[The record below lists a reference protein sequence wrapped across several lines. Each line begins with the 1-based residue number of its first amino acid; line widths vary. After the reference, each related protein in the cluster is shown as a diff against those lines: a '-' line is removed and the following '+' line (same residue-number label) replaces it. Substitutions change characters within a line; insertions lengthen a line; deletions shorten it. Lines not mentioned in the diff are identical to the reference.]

1 MNMPRTQLSF
11 RLIIGLVLTFSL
23 ALGGVTPVF
32 AAQRCYVKA
41 GAGGTGTSW
50 ANPYGNP
57 QGALANAACTEIWVA
72 KGIYKPTSGTD
83 RFVSFALKNGV
94 ALYGGFAGTETLLSQ
109 RKPALNLTIL
119 SGQIG
124 ALDQS
129 DNSYHVVLGS
139 GVNATA
145 ILDGFQIK
153 DGFAA
158 NGLGG
163 AGMLNTGNA
172 SPTLRNLTF
181 TNNLAT
187 YGGGMYNENS
197 SPSLSKVTIVGNSG
211 TNGVGM
217 YNFSNSNA
225 SLTDVTFINNS
236 ASGGGGGLFNDSSSP
251 ILVNVTFSGNQ
262 ANLGAGM
269 FSQNAASSPSLTN
282 VTFSGNIAATSG
294 GAMYNYNS
302 STPNL
307 RNVTISGNSAPSGG
321 GMINESSNPVVT
333 NAILYGDLG
342 GEIVNNSS
350 TPSVTFSIVQGGWPG
365 TGNLDTNPRLKPL
378 GSYGG
383 YGKTMPL
390 AYGSPAIDAGTN
402 VGCPAAD
409 QRGIARPQDGDL
421 NGISTCDMGATE
433 SRLFAKSFP
442 SLASQDGYVLE
453 STETSGT
460 GGSLN
465 STEQILKV
473 GDSTARQQGR
483 SILSFN
489 TATLPDTVQVV
500 SAVLRLKQA
509 AISSPSPFSLLG
521 SLLVDV
527 RKGPF
532 GNNPALQLADFE
544 APASKLA
551 ATTIPFSVTGVYV
564 KAMPAASYAYINKLG
579 LTQFRLRFS
588 LDDNNDNISNFV
600 NFYSGN
606 ATTASLR
613 PVLSVK
619 YYMP

>member
-23 ALGGVTPVF
+23 ALGGVTPVS

-57 QGALANAACTEIWVA
+57 QQALANAACAEIWVA

-83 RFVSFALKNGV
+83 RFVSFTMKNGV

-145 ILDGFQIK
+145 ILDGFQVQ

-197 SPSLSKVTIVGNSG
+197 SPSLSQVTFVGNSG
-211 TNGVGM
+211 TNGTGM

-225 SLTDVTFINNS
+225 SLTDVAFTNNS

-294 GAMYNYNS
+294 GGMYNYNS

-307 RNVTISGNSAPSGG
+307 RNVTISGNVSDDEGG
-321 GMINESSNPVVT
+321 GGGIYNDQSNPVIT
-333 NAILYGDLG
+333 NSIVYPITRALYGKRIRQPIGGDFGLSGPLLARYLQHEDWETDVARFGIDIWMTTIAVAEGYRVCQSFLGAKLHDAKDPGSDLTAMLEQVVG
-342 GEIVNNSS
+342 SVFTLMSEYASAWS
-350 TPSVTFSIVQGGWPG
+350 TR
-365 TGNLDTNPRLKPL
+365 TGSEDVDLFGFRYDVGLDPIDVNLDRMLSAFRRGCEDLAEIWSIAFSPATLEDILRLSRTLDHPADFHLDDYLWTRIVYELASACHHRPMERRHLLQSLTPL
-378 GSYGG
+378 YLARVGSFVIETRKMFAPEVEKRIEELCLCFEREK
-383 YGKTMPL
+383 KTLIHRWM
-390 AYGSPAIDAGTN
+390 GSPSSGESPELRNA
-402 VGCPAAD
+402 VPVPEWSRE
-409 QRGIARPQDGDL
+409 QH
-421 NGISTCDMGATE
+421 TE
-433 SRLFAKSFP
+433 A
-442 SLASQDGYVLE
+442 
-453 STETSGT
+453 
-460 GGSLN
+460 
-465 STEQILKV
+465 
-473 GDSTARQQGR
+473 
-483 SILSFN
+483 
-489 TATLPDTVQVV
+489 
-500 SAVLRLKQA
+500 
-509 AISSPSPFSLLG
+509 
-521 SLLVDV
+521 
-527 RKGPF
+527 
-532 GNNPALQLADFE
+532 
-544 APASKLA
+544 
-551 ATTIPFSVTGVYV
+551 
-564 KAMPAASYAYINKLG
+564 
-579 LTQFRLRFS
+579 
-588 LDDNNDNISNFV
+588 
-600 NFYSGN
+600 
-606 ATTASLR
+606 
-613 PVLSVK
+613 
-619 YYMP
+619 